1 MGNGSSKK
9 TAAAANLNISSAR
22 AENAIKQSNFFHGLE
37 ENAETTDLEKKKNL
51 LKFRISSAESSIR
64 VDNEDIEELTNKL
77 NKRKAQSETLNNK
90 LIDFKKELATLLEK
104 EKAMNSSSSS
114 GGTRKKILNKNNR
127 KTRTSYK
134 K

>member
-1 MGNGSSKK
+1 MGNGFSKQK
-9 TAAAANLNISSAR
+9 TAANQNISSVG
-22 AENAIKQSNFFHGLE
+22 AENAIKQFNFVHGNE
-37 ENAETTDLEKKKNL
+37 ENAETTDLEKKKNH

-64 VDNEDIEELTNKL
+64 VDNEYIEELTNKL

-90 LIDFKKELATLLEK
+90 LIDFKKELATLLEE
-104 EKAMNSSSSS
+104 EKATNSSSSS
-114 GGTRKKILNKNNR
+114 GGTRKKILNKTNR

>member
-1 MGNGSSKK
+1 MGNGFSKQK
-9 TAAAANLNISSAR
+9 TAANQNISSVG
-22 AENAIKQSNFFHGLE
+22 AENAIKQSNFFHGLK

-64 VDNEDIEELTNKL
+64 VDNEDIEELTKKL
-77 NKRKAQSETLNNK
+77 NKRKAQSETLKND
-90 LIDFKKELATLLEK
+90 LINFKKELATLLEE
-104 EKAMNSSSSS
+104 EKATNSSSS

>member
-9 TAAAANLNISSAR
+9 TAANQNISSVG

-64 VDNEDIEELTNKL
+64 VDNEDIEELTKKL
-77 NKRKAQSETLNNK
+77 NKRKVQSETLKNN
-90 LIDFKKELATLLEK
+90 LIDFKKELATLLEE
-104 EKAMNSSSSS
+104 EKATNSSSS

>member
-22 AENAIKQSNFFHGLE
+22 AAAAIRQSDFVHGLE

-90 LIDFKKELATLLEK
+90 LIDFKKELATLLEE

-114 GGTRKKILNKNNR
+114 GGTRKKILNKTNR

>member
-9 TAAAANLNISSAR
+9 TAAANLNISSAR

-64 VDNEDIEELTNKL
+64 VDNEDIEELTKKL
-77 NKRKAQSETLNNK
+77 NKRKAQSETLKND
-90 LIDFKKELATLLEK
+90 LINFKKELATLLEE
-104 EKAMNSSSSS
+104 EKAMNSSSS

>member
-1 MGNGSSKK
+1 MGNGFSKQK
-9 TAAAANLNISSAR
+9 TAANQNISSG

-64 VDNEDIEELTNKL
+64 VDNEDIEDLTTKL
-77 NKRKAQSETLNNK
+77 NKRKAQSETLKNN

-104 EKAMNSSSSS
+104 EKAMNSSSS

>member
-9 TAAAANLNISSAR
+9 TAANLHISSVGAS
-22 AENAIKQSNFFHGLE
+22 NAIKQFNFVPGHE
-37 ENAETTDLEKKKNL
+37 EIAETTDVEKKKNL

-64 VDNEDIEELTNKL
+64 VDNEDIEELTKKL
-77 NKRKAQSETLNNK
+77 NKRKVQSETLKNN
-90 LIDFKKELATLLEK
+90 LIDFKKELATLLEE
-104 EKAMNSSSSS
+104 EKATNSSSS

>member
-1 MGNGSSKK
+1 MGAS
-9 TAAAANLNISSAR
+9 
-22 AENAIKQSNFFHGLE
+22 NAIKQFNFVHGNE

-64 VDNEDIEELTNKL
+64 VDNEDIEELTTKL
-77 NKRKAQSETLNNK
+77 NKRKAQSETLKNN
-90 LIDFKKELATLLEK
+90 LINFKKELATLLEE
-104 EKAMNSSSSS
+104 EKATNSSSS

>member
-9 TAAAANLNISSAR
+9 TAANLNISSAR

-64 VDNEDIEELTNKL
+64 VDNEDIEELTKKL
-77 NKRKAQSETLNNK
+77 NKRKAQSETLKNN
-90 LIDFKKELATLLEK
+90 LIDFKKELATLLEE
-104 EKAMNSSSSS
+104 EKATNSSSS